1 MPYFL
6 RNMAYVI
13 CNMVLEPRSER
24 GIAQSSFIRGADLDA
39 ESDALAQPVLD
50 AAPKAG
56 AIVPRIEIF
65 VAQDRG
71 VGSRSIVA
79 PDLTHVAEGDD
90 VQPFRVLVVLRPDGL
105 ADLARI
111 EDRVVAAEAGV

>member
-1 MPYFL
+1 MKYGIW
-6 RNMAYVI
+6 R
-13 CNMVLEPRSER
+13 MVLEPRSER
-24 GIAQSSFIRGADLDA
+24 EIAQSSFIRGADLDA

-71 VGSRSIVA
+71 VGVRAIVA
-79 PDLTHVAEGDD
+79 PNLTHVAEGDN
-90 VQPFRVLVVLRPDGL
+90 VQPFRVLVVHRPDGL
-105 ADLARI
+105 SDLA
-111 EDRVVAAEAGV
+111 